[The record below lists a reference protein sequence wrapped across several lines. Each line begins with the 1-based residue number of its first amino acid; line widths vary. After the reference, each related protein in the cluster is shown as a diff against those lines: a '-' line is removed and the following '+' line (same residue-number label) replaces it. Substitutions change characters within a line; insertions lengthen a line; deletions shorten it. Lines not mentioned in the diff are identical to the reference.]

1 MYSLDNTDIFDRIQD
16 AIIEMNIEEED
27 EAMSY
32 DWIYDR
38 EVIAE
43 KVMIV
48 L

>member
-32 DWIYDR
+32 DLIHYR
-38 EVIAE
+38 EEIAE
-43 KVMIV
+43 EVM
-48 L
+48 LGL